1 MKWQRGAI
9 STGDEIINCWYCP
22 FCKQL
27 ALQKT
32 DYCPNCGTDMQG
44 QEEQI
49 VTADMRGKEYGTE

>member
-9 STGDEIINCWYCP
+9 STPNEQINCWYCP

-32 DYCPNCGTDMQG
+32 DYCPNCGKDMR
-44 QEEQI
+44 EQDI
-49 VTADMRGKEYGTE
+49 VADMRGTE

>member
-9 STGDEIINCWYCP
+9 STPKEQINCWYCP

-32 DYCPNCGTDMQG
+32 DYCPNCGTDMRE
-44 QEEQI
+44 QETQTI
-49 VTADMRGKEYGTE
+49 VAEMESEE